1 MNNIEINP
9 PSEMSAS
16 ARAAEIT
23 TILAAAIVRTQLAQA
38 VKQRDVGLGLLP
50 VLVFRPA
57 KGSLHVEQQHAFRVH
72 LVVVHHILLGA
83 LPRTHP

>member
-38 VKQRDVGLGLLP
+38 AKQRESDLGFLDD
-50 VLVFRPA
+50 
-57 KGSLHVEQQHAFRVH
+57 QRVH
-72 LVVVHHILLGA
+72 TTPYQEKRL
-83 LPRTHP
+83 

>member
-38 VKQRDVGLGLLP
+38 VKQRDVGLGFLP
-50 VLVFRPA
+50 D
-57 KGSLHVEQQHAFRVH
+57 QRVH
-72 LVVVHHILLGA
+72 TTPYQEKRLS
-83 LPRTHP
+83 